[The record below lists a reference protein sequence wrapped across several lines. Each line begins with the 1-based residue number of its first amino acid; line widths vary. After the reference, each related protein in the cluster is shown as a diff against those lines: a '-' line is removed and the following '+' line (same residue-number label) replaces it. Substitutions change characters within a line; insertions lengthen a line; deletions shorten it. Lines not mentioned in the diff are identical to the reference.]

1 MALPV
6 RLSYLLEFTF
16 ILNPMITFIF
26 KFTSG
31 DSIVLIPIILG
42 SGILVVG
49 NTADTDLKV
58 HILLWLEAFGS
69 TWQKW
74 SCYVIFHLV

>member
-1 MALPV
+1 
-6 RLSYLLEFTF
+6 
-16 ILNPMITFIF
+16 MITFIF
-26 KFTSG
+26 KLTSG

-58 HILLWLEAFGS
+58 HLLLWLEAFGS

-74 SCYVIFHLV
+74 SFYGVLHFVFYVFYEC